1 MIKSI
6 REPNYW
12 IEKDKK
18 YPGNYTLNIETESC
32 PKCLLGL
39 TNLMMYGTMH
49 FQSTRIRTKVNLAL
63 WHIMH
68 LFSIR
73 LPVLYKLQIL
83 KKVSWSWCYTW
94 FGNWN
99 TSFEIYFGTAPL
111 SIYANVYVPGYV
123 YIVSSSSAGMKYR
136 CVGQC
141 DGRHI
146 SKQWSFIG
154 ISWPRPTNKERWR
167 RRAKWP
173 NDMALST

>member
-1 MIKSI
+1 MFIGVDKFDDVWYNALSINQDQNKSKSSFVT
-6 REPNYW
+6 YHAFVF
-12 IEKDKK
+12 
-18 YPGNYTLNIETESC
+18 YTPPISSLS
-32 PKCLLGL
+32 
-39 TNLMMYGTMH
+39 
-49 FQSTRIRTKVNLAL
+49 
-63 WHIMH
+63 
-68 LFSIR
+68 
-73 LPVLYKLQIL
+73 YKIW
-83 KKVSWSWCYTW
+83 KTVSWSWCCTW
-94 FGNWN
+94 FRNWYN
-99 TSFEIYFGTAPL
+99 SFEISFGTAPL